1 MNLPDVIDGRF
12 SAARALW
19 LLEQLGEG
27 SAIGAAV
34 AGGPEFRAWTT
45 ATTLA
50 AYSLNALNGANW
62 QRSGGK
68 KDKPKPIE
76 PPSPKSRKREKGA
89 SPLQRR
95 IEHQRRLARQA
106 AAQRAQA
113 AEVEAEPRV
122 SRGGLGVA
130 TEE

>member
-1 MNLPDVIDGRF
+1 V

-34 AGGPEFRAWTT
+34 AGGPEYRAWTT

-68 KDKPKPIE
+68 RSKPTEIKPPE
-76 PPSPKSRKREKGA
+76 PKTPAKAASGRGRKKPA
-89 SPLQRR
+89 TALQRR
-95 IEHQRRLARQA
+95 IAQQA
-106 AAQRAQA
+106 ALRRAQTA
-113 AEVEAEPRV
+113 AAADPQ
-122 SRGGLGVA
+122 
-130 TEE
+130 THPD